1 MEMKIYIVNFKIGG
15 TEQFCT
21 NVTAFTSRAEAEQEV
36 RKLVAC
42 GHSHF
47 DIQELYLNI
56 NHNKDL
62 ELEEV
67 ENLLEQAINKLAILR
82 G

>member
-21 NVTAFTSRAEAEQEV
+21 DVTAFTSRADAEQEV
-36 RKLVAC
+36 KKLVAC

-56 NHNKDL
+56 NNHNED
-62 ELEEV
+62 LEEV
-67 ENLLEQAINKLAILR
+67 ENLLIQAMNKLASIR